1 MLGTVIK
8 LKKKIIPA
16 KPITVVEL
24 IKVLLNALLYFQVRI
39 LDSVLIVSIVR
50 TRVVPL
56 SDHVLP
62 TAVTRHRPQPSIQFS
77 IKGKPRNMCTP
88 IILFS
93 NIDKFIRLTMTEYAD
108 ITRRVRY

>member
-24 IKVLLNALLYFQVRI
+24 IKIRLNALLYFQVRI

-62 TAVTRHRPQPSIQFS
+62 TAVTRGVVTPSTTAF
-77 IKGKPRNMCTP
+77 NP
-88 IILFS
+88 IFHQRKTSQYVHTNYSFFQYRQIH
-93 NIDKFIRLTMTEYAD
+93 
-108 ITRRVRY
+108 